1 VIHIGLLIFEV
12 LKITS
17 DFLFWSLLM
26 DVICDFAGFVCAP
39 GLKCSS
45 EFAPLPHTCIPESA
59 NESAHFETEAVVI
72 RKEWKSCQ
80 GDGSS
85 TSRSGDNSSQMYI
98 CDSGLVCTPSDLHV
112 LPKTCVKPRPKDI
125 CYLNSWWNSNDCPA
139 EQNAEPGLT
148 WDQSVD
154 AMAKFMS
161 LFPGELSTPG
171 NANFWC
177 PEQFSQQSPN
187 LKSMLEESQTILYN
201 VLEAL
206 FPMELFPNQ
215 SLPTKEELL
224 LRLLGGNEDFF
235 VITENCSRSV
245 ESILTS
251 NDLEGEQL
259 GAILSYAFHFS
270 QQPNWIWSI
279 LHFMTFNL
287 PENISPR
294 QVTASQA
301 ISTFLSQQFW

>member
-1 VIHIGLLIFEV
+1 
-12 LKITS
+12 
-17 DFLFWSLLM
+17 
-26 DVICDFAGFVCAP
+26 
-39 GLKCSS
+39 
-45 EFAPLPHTCIPESA
+45 
-59 NESAHFETEAVVI
+59 
-72 RKEWKSCQ
+72 
-80 GDGSS
+80 
-85 TSRSGDNSSQMYI
+85 
-98 CDSGLVCTPSDLHV
+98 
-112 LPKTCVKPRPKDI
+112 
-125 CYLNSWWNSNDCPA
+125 
-139 EQNAEPGLT
+139 
-148 WDQSVD
+148 
-154 AMAKFMS
+154 
-161 LFPGELSTPG
+161 
-171 NANFWC
+171 
-177 PEQFSQQSPN
+177 
-187 LKSMLEESQTILYN
+187 MLEESQTMLYN

-301 ISTFLSQQFW
+301 ISTFLSQQFWCTDCRALYTELLETVKGPPYRQHGQDHAYWWHLAHNMAAEHVASTTGGHPLTYNLNDQQIIPGVNARYSGEEVRSIQNRFYMPYEDAEAMWRVRAYDGEKEDDDGI